1 MTSMVL
7 CHQLSFLKKLR
18 IKRVASSP
26 QREALGKNLLD
37 VSDRSALVQ
46 RMGVSSQREVEA
58 SVECSTAESGSAP
71 VSGLTASSLWLLT
84 RLQSLA
90 ELKEGCRTSL
100 SVIIASLLP
109 RGLDKGPD

>member
-7 CHQLSFLKKLR
+7 CHQLSFLKNLR

-26 QREALGKNLLD
+26 QREALGKNSLD

-46 RMGVSSQREVEA
+46 RMGVSSQAEA
-58 SVECSTAESGSAP
+58 SVEYSTAESGSVP
-71 VSGLTASSLWLLT
+71 VSDLTASSLWLLT

-90 ELKEGCRTSL
+90 ELKKGRRTSL

-109 RGLDKGPD
+109 RRLDKGPD

>member
-1 MTSMVL
+1 MSQIDRL
-7 CHQLSFLKKLR
+7 LF
-18 IKRVASSP
+18 
-26 QREALGKNLLD
+26 REW
-37 VSDRSALVQ
+37 
-46 RMGVSSQREVEA
+46 GVSSQREVEA
-58 SVECSTAESGSAP
+58 SVEYSIAESGSAP

-90 ELKEGCRTSL
+90 EPKKGRRTSL